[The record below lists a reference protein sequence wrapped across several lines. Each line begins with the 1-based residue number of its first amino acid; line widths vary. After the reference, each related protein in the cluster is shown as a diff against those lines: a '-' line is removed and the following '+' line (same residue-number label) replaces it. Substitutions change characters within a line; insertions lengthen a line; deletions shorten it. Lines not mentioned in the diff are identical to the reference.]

1 MALPCCEPVQT
12 TVHPGPCRAGAKVS
26 VGPNDCLRFVETPA
40 MLRRGRQLDPLEARH
55 GRQVTEIE
63 TKEPEAKGHRQRP
76 IQEDQRR
83 SDRCQGK
90 EAGLAVDTR
99 TPSCPIKFPSRHL
112 DGELRVSLSRGR
124 LTRWTRSGFSDGELL
139 CSSLVLADMQ
149 RIVARVPQFVSQ
161 RGRQCVVDQKPHATG
176 FSGNSRMGWL
186 LAISFSGF
194 RLLAG
199 TSGSNLSLAL
209 CARTSALAAHC
220 SRASD

>member
-1 MALPCCEPVQT
+1 MPVLLQNK
-12 TVHPGPCRAGAKVS
+12 HGKWRCRAGAKVS

-139 CSSLVLADMQ
+139 CSSLAQ
-149 RIVARVPQFVSQ
+149 RRIPSRPRSWHLGSGDSRTAQRVAANRS
-161 RGRQCVVDQKPHATG
+161 
-176 FSGNSRMGWL
+176 
-186 LAISFSGF
+186 
-194 RLLAG
+194 
-199 TSGSNLSLAL
+199 
-209 CARTSALAAHC
+209 AR
-220 SRASD
+220 